1 MQRRWMGSSLVAVV
15 AVFSAGCSM
24 VGSAGTPGSSAPPP
38 PAEAPPAPAAPEV
51 AGRWTGFMSV
61 EGQGLNG
68 TLDLDQDGH
77 DLQAVFEAPDFG
89 MVAEGAG
96 SVDAAG
102 RVVIRL
108 TYNLQCEGTAEL
120 VGRRSP
126 DGVVIDG
133 TLTASDCTGSSEGSF
148 TFRR

>member
-1 MQRRWMGSSLVAVV
+1 MKRRSMGLVALA
-15 AVFSAGCSM
+15 AVLSAGGCSM
-24 VGSAGTPGSSAPPP
+24 VGSPGATGSPAPPLDETPP
-38 PAEAPPAPAAPEV
+38 PAAMAPEV
-51 AGRWTGFMSV
+51 QGRWTGFMSV

-68 TLDLDQDGH
+68 TLDLAQDGH

-89 MVAEGAG
+89 MIAEGPG
-96 SVDAAG
+96 SVDPEG

-120 VGRRSP
+120 VGRRSS

-148 TFRR
+148 SFRR